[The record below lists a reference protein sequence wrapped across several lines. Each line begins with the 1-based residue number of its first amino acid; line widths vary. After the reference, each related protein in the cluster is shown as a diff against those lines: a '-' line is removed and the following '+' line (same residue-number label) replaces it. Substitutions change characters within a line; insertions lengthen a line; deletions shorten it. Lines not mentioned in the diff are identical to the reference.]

1 MAENTSTTLA
11 AVEFHG
17 ATLVTTLVDGV
28 PHVALRPLCDA
39 IGIDWEAQRKRITR
53 DPVLS
58 SVMVMTTTT
67 GGDGKRYEMNA
78 IPLKVLNGWLFG
90 VDTNRV
96 APEVRERLIEYQR
109 ECYDA
114 LADYWQKGSAT
125 NPRASAASLMI
136 GQATGLPTA
145 QLVALQAQ
153 GWKIIDRL
161 KAETVRE
168 LRADL
173 YEDLAKVFADMGK
186 TTPPLHTI
194 GAEEPEQPNEV
205 TAFWAVVKTLE
216 AAGHRLN
223 HSRDLEQIA
232 INLNEVYDVARASGI
247 RLQPQAGMKK
257 LLHRSKAPRFQEAG
271 KGVSSAFKVRPDPGG
286 KQVAATVHCWVFH
299 VLKGGAA

>member
-1 MAENTSTTLA
+1 MAENTTTTLA

-28 PHVALRPLCDA
+28 PHVALKPLAEA
-39 IGIDWEAQRKRITR
+39 IGLSWNGQFERIKR

-58 SVMVMTTTT
+58 SVVAVTATT
-67 GGDGKRYEMNA
+67 GGDGKRYEMTCL
-78 IPLKVLNGWLFG
+78 PLKVLNGWLFG
-90 VDTNRV
+90 VDANRV
-96 APEVRERLIEYQR
+96 SPEVRDRLIEYQR
-109 ECYDA
+109 ECYDT

-125 NPRASAASLMI
+125 NPRGSTALI
-136 GQATGLPTA
+136 GQSTGMPTA
-145 QLVALQAQ
+145 QMIALQDQ
-153 GWKIIDRL
+153 SWKIEERL
-161 KAETVRE
+161 EKVTHRE
-168 LRADL
+168 RRAAL
-173 YEDLAKVFADMGK
+173 YAQLQDVYRDMGK
-186 TTPPLHTI
+186 TAPPLDAL
-194 GAEEPEQPNEV
+194 GAEEPDQPHEV

-223 HSRDLEQIA
+223 HSRDLDQIA

-299 VLKGGAA
+299 AQKGGAA